1 MPFSLSRRR
10 FGLVVVGGTAMALG
24 LPFTEP
30 SACAAAAELIVGPA
44 AVMNG
49 KTVLRVATNSA
60 GTDLLTCTGAF
71 KMASMGY
78 TPGKIRLLSLSRGLG
93 LRPLSEQPA
102 VNSTTADASLNAAF
116 AVFDEVTGNDD
127 VEVLFPG
134 LGLIESVPVV
144 ASNQAPFSLA

>member
-1 MPFSLSRRR
+1 MTP
-10 FGLVVVGGTAMALG
+10 
-24 LPFTEP
+24 E
-30 SACAAAAELIVGPA
+30 SAILIVGPA
-44 AVMNG
+44 AVFDSG
-49 KTVLRVATNSA
+49 TVLRVATNSA
-60 GTDLLTCTGAF
+60 GADLLTRTGAF
-71 KMASMGY
+71 KAASLGY

-102 VNSTTADASLNAAF
+102 VISTTTDASLNAAF
-116 AVFDEVTGNDD
+116 AVFDGVTGNGD

>member
-1 MPFSLSRRR
+1 MQLSLSRRR
-10 FGLVVVGGTAMALG
+10 FGLIIVGSTAMTLG
-24 LPFTEP
+24 LHYTAP
-30 SACAAAAELIVGPA
+30 SAHAAAAELIVGPA

-60 GTDLLTCTGAF
+60 GVDLLTSTGAF
-71 KMASMGY
+71 KMAPMGY

-102 VNSTTADASLNAAF
+102 VISTTTDASLTAAF
-116 AVFDEVTGNDD
+116 AVFDGVTGNGD

-134 LGLIESVPVV
+134 LSLIESVPV
-144 ASNQAPFSLA
+144 ATSSQAPFSLA

>member
-1 MPFSLSRRR
+1 
-10 FGLVVVGGTAMALG
+10 
-24 LPFTEP
+24 
-30 SACAAAAELIVGPA
+30 
-44 AVMNG
+44 MNG

-60 GTDLLTCTGAF
+60 GADLLTRTGAF
-71 KMASMGY
+71 KTASTGY

-102 VNSTTADASLNAAF
+102 VISTTTDASLNAAF
-116 AVFDEVTGNDD
+116 AVFDGVTGNGD

-144 ASNQAPFSLA
+144 ASHQAPFSLA

>member
-1 MPFSLSRRR
+1 MPLSLSRRR

-24 LPFTEP
+24 LHCTGP
-30 SACAAAAELIVGPA
+30 SAHAATSELIVGPA

-60 GTDLLTCTGAF
+60 GADLLTRTGAF
-71 KMASMGY
+71 KTASMGY

-102 VNSTTADASLNAAF
+102 VISTTTDASLNAAF
-116 AVFDEVTGNDD
+116 AVFDGITGSGD

-144 ASNQAPFSLA
+144 ASSQAPFSLA